1 MLRSFV
7 KRRWWVSLNCG
18 ENLDPICFRRRLS
31 ADCSHMAQASKA
43 TLTMKDCQEQAANCR
58 KAAMQVMTAAH
69 RIMLEHIADTW
80 DRIAADIHKANQ

>member
-1 MLRSFV
+1 
-7 KRRWWVSLNCG
+7 
-18 ENLDPICFRRRLS
+18 
-31 ADCSHMAQASKA
+31 MAQASKA

-80 DRIAADIHKANQ
+80 DRIAADIHKANQYGHLSSRPPVGLAPGAVRARQRPRT